1 MVQLSVASGCSQAG
15 CPRRAAAQHR
25 GIASCL
31 FSGKPRQAQIASFF
45 FGSPQEPFTTSF
57 SILISALL
65 LKQSV
70 SLRRE
75 REYKYLAQVDVYFSV
90 FMDAESIVPVRNVS
104 GEAWIV

>member
-1 MVQLSVASGCSQAG
+1 MVQLSLASSCSQAG
-15 CPRRAAAQHR
+15 CPRRAAAQPC

-31 FSGKPRQAQIASFF
+31 FSEKPRQAQNASFF
-45 FGSPQEPFTTSF
+45 FGSPHEPFTSSF
-57 SILISALL
+57 NILSSALL

-90 FMDAESIVPVRNVS
+90 FMDAESIVPVWNVS
-104 GEAWIV
+104 GEA